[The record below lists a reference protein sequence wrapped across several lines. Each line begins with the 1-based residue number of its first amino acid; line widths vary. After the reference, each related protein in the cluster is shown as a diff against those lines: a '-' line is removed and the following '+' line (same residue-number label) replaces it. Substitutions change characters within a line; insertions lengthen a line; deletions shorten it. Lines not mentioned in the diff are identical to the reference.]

1 MTGSVIDKTVICRE
15 AEHIKEL
22 FRGEI
27 NEAEN
32 ELIAYVEEEKN
43 RPVETQEGRR
53 AADDTVLNMGLSVY
67 GYMNEK
73 EDDFLEKSHYCR
85 DEIEDGVRGLLMR
98 FGVRIPMER
107 IL

>member
-43 RPVETQEGRR
+43 RPVETQE
-53 AADDTVLNMGLSVY
+53 
-67 GYMNEK
+67 
-73 EDDFLEKSHYCR
+73 KSHYCR

>member
-53 AADDTVLNMGLSVY
+53 AADDTVECLVSRGGYCYNIRKGYYSQQFSV
-67 GYMNEK
+67 GSGGRE
-73 EDDFLEKSHYCR
+73 
-85 DEIEDGVRGLLMR
+85 
-98 FGVRIPMER
+98 
-107 IL
+107 

>member
-53 AADDTVLNMGLSVY
+53 AADDTVECLVSRG
-67 GYMNEK
+67 GYCYNIRK
-73 EDDFLEKSHYCR
+73 GYYS
-85 DEIEDGVRGLLMR
+85 
-98 FGVRIPMER
+98 
-107 IL
+107 